1 MMPKP
6 IMPPPVQA
14 LIAGALIWLL
24 AEFVPGL
31 TIAFSGHQVIAYA
44 LISIGL
50 CLDLASAAAFVKSK
64 TTINPMAPERSNALV
79 ISGFYKFSRNPMYLG
94 LVLILLGWALWLG
107 KVAGFI
113 PVAMFIFT
121 ITQFQIKPEEDALE
135 AIFRDQYRDY
145 KRRVRRWI

>member
-1 MMPKP
+1 MPKP

-24 AEFVPGL
+24 AEFIPGL
-31 TIAFSGHQVIAYA
+31 TIAFSGHKVIAYA

-107 KVAGFI
+107 KAAGFI